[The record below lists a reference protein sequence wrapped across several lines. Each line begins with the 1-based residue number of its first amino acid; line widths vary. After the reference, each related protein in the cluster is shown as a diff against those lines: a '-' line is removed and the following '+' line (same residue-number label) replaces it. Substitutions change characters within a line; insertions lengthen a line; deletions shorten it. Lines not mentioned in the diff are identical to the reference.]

1 MKYSKLLYCLF
12 FFLFSHVVFSQTE
25 FIDAKSKKIDSL
37 FKVKA
42 LEEKIFPQMSR
53 CGGSLKGYYLKN
65 ELILIHTL
73 YSGPMGFTD
82 TKWYLENGKLFK
94 SVQFGFELV
103 EPAHVEFR
111 IVDMNEKVLVS
122 LVNQEF
128 SAGTHPILFNS
139 TNYPNGLYYY
149 QFISPLQNISKKFI
163 IDN

>member
-1 MKYSKLLYCLF
+1 MFKELWNSGTAGRITANILIALSILVALYLLLIAYRKLMIRF
-12 FFLFSHVVFSQTE
+12 GRGK
-25 FIDAKSKKIDSL
+25 AKKIT
-37 FKVKA
+37 VKYA
-42 LEEKIFPQMSR
+42 NVFE
-53 CGGSLKGYYLKN
+53 LKPPYAKG
-65 ELILIHTL
+65 T
-73 YSGPMGFTD
+73 
-82 TKWYLENGKLFK
+82 
-94 SVQFGFELV
+94 VQFGFELV

-139 TNYPNGLYYY
+139 TNHPNGLYYY

>member
-1 MKYSKLLYCLF
+1 MFKELWNSGTAGRITANILIALSILVALYLLLIAYRKLMIRF
-12 FFLFSHVVFSQTE
+12 GRGK
-25 FIDAKSKKIDSL
+25 AKKIT
-37 FKVKA
+37 VKYA
-42 LEEKIFPQMSR
+42 NVFE
-53 CGGSLKGYYLKN
+53 LKPPYAKG
-65 ELILIHTL
+65 T
-73 YSGPMGFTD
+73 
-82 TKWYLENGKLFK
+82 
-94 SVQFGFELV
+94 VQFGFELV

>member
-1 MKYSKLLYCLF
+1 MFKELWNSGTAGRITANILIALSILVALYLLLIAYRKLMIRF
-12 FFLFSHVVFSQTE
+12 GRGK
-25 FIDAKSKKIDSL
+25 AKKIT
-37 FKVKA
+37 VKYA
-42 LEEKIFPQMSR
+42 NVFE
-53 CGGSLKGYYLKN
+53 LKPPYAKG
-65 ELILIHTL
+65 T
-73 YSGPMGFTD
+73 
-82 TKWYLENGKLFK
+82 
-94 SVQFGFELV
+94 VQFGFELV
-103 EPAHVEFR
+103 EPAQVEFR